1 MRYVCFLTWLTLV
14 LPLPATAQI
23 QYPATKKV
31 AQVDTLH
38 GVAVADPYRW
48 FEADTTEEVKAWV
61 KAQNAVTFDYLDKI
75 PYRKQLRERIGELE
89 NYVRYSQPYRAG
101 EYYFFYKNTG
111 KQPQS
116 VLYVQRGLTGPP
128 SVFVDA
134 NALSKDG
141 TTRVGLS
148 GDSKDGRY
156 VALTTQRAGS
166 DWREVTVMEVAT
178 KRHLPD
184 TLRWASSGGSWR
196 GNGFYY
202 SRYPEPAKGQE
213 LTARHEFEQVY
224 YHRLGQPQS
233 SDQLVYDTPKE
244 PLRYNGSYTTED
256 ERWLFVYSFAGNE
269 NTDIYYQDLTKPGSK
284 LALLVKGQDYTR
296 EGIVDA
302 LPDGT
307 FLFQTTRDSP
317 NSKVVRIDPANPAVA
332 NWQVVIP
339 EKPDVLENASTA
351 GGKLFATYIK
361 DVTSRAY
368 QYDYTGKLEREIKL
382 PDLGLVYGLSGKR
395 DDPFV
400 FYTFQSYLYPRTIF
414 KYDVATGQSA
424 VFKKSDVPF
433 RTDAFET
440 RQVFY
445 SSKDGTKVPMFLIM
459 KKGLPRN
466 GTAPALLTAYG
477 GYGFSETPYFA
488 PARFLA
494 LAEQGVVCA
503 VANIRGGGE
512 YGEKWHHA
520 GMKQNTQNRFDDFIA
535 AGEYLAKEGYAAKD
549 KLAMTGGSHGGC
561 LVGTVMTQRPDLF
574 KVALPAVGTLDMLRF
589 HKFTHGW
596 NWQREYGRPD
606 SLQDFKLL
614 YGYSPVHNV
623 KAGTRYP
630 ATMVTTADHDDRV
643 VPMHSFKF
651 IAELQAKQSG
661 PNPVLI
667 RIDTNSGHGSSSLLK
682 YLDDEADAQ
691 AFMLANVGLTPV
703 FAARPVSATKPKP
716 TGEK

>member
-1 MRYVCFLTWLTLV
+1 MKYILFASALLTASAV
-14 LPLPATAQI
+14 QAQV

-48 FEADTTEEVKAWV
+48 FENDTSADVKAWV
-61 KAQNAVTFDYLDKI
+61 KAENAVTFDYLNKI
-75 PYRKQLRERIGELE
+75 PFRKQLRERIGELE
-89 NYVRYSQPYRAG
+89 NYIRYSQPRRVG
-101 EYYFFYKNTG
+101 EYYFFYKHTG

-116 VLYVQRGLTGPP
+116 VIYVQKGLSGAP

-134 NALSKDG
+134 NTLSKDG

-166 DWREVTVMEVAT
+166 DWREITVMEVAT
-178 KRHLPD
+178 KRQLPD
-184 TLRWASSGGSWR
+184 TLHWASSGGDWR
-196 GNGFYY
+196 GDGFYY
-202 SRYPEPAKGQE
+202 SRYPTPAKGQE
-213 LTARHEFEQVY
+213 LTARHEFQQVY
-224 YHRLGQPQS
+224 YHKLGQPQRT
-233 SDQLVYDTPKE
+233 DQLIYETPKE
-244 PLRYNGSYTTED
+244 PLRYNNVNVSED
-256 ERWLFVYSFAGNE
+256 KRWLFIYSFAGNE
-269 NTDIYYQDLTKPGSK
+269 NVDIYYQDLTKSDSK
-284 LALLVKGQDYTR
+284 LALLVKGKDYTR
-296 EGIVDA
+296 EGVVEA
-302 LPDGT
+302 TPDGK
-307 FLFQTTRDSP
+307 FLFQTTRNAP
-317 NSKVVRIDPANPAVA
+317 NGKVMLIDPANPAEA
-332 NWQVVIP
+332 NWKTIIP
-339 EKPDVLENASTA
+339 EKPEVLESASTA
-351 GGKLFATYIK
+351 SGKLFTTYIK
-361 DVTSRAY
+361 DVTSRLY
-368 QYDYTGKLEREIKL
+368 QYDYAGKLEREIKL
-382 PDLGLVYGLSGKR
+382 PDLGVTYGLWGKQ
-395 DDPFV
+395 DDPV
-400 FYTFQSYLYPRTIF
+400 LFYSFESYVYPRTLF
-414 KYDVATGQSA
+414 KYDPKTGQST

-433 RTDAFET
+433 NTSSFET

-445 SSKDGTKVPMFLIM
+445 PSKDGTKVPMFLIT
-459 KKGLPRN
+459 KKNIPRN

-535 AGEYLAKEGYAAKD
+535 AGEYLVKEGYAAKD
-549 KLAMTGGSHGGC
+549 KLAMTGGSHGGN

-596 NWQREYGRPD
+596 NWQSEYGRPD

-630 ATMVTTADHDDRV
+630 ATLVVTADHDDRV

-651 IAELQAKQSG
+651 ISELQAKQSG

-667 RIDTNSGHGSSSLLK
+667 RIDTNSGHGSSSFLK
-682 YLDDEADAQ
+682 YLDDTADMY

-703 FAARPVSATKPKP
+703 FGQAPKL
-716 TGEK
+716 TTERAK